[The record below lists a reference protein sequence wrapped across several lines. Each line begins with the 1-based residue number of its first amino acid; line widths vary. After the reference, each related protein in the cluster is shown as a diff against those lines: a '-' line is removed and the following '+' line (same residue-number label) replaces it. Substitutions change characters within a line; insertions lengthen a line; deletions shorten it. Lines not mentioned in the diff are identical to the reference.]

1 MLLWPDST
9 LGLYMPTISELRH
22 SAFLTQRQLADGIG
36 VRPQL
41 VSCWERGVYKPRATN
56 ILKLCEALKCG
67 QHDID
72 FPDRDDLAT
81 YSHGQLVVIVRKQQ
95 ARIDTMHYALSA
107 LSKKLKTL

>member
-81 YSHGQLVVIVRKQQ
+81 YSHGQLVDIVRKQQ